1 MAVISLLR
9 CIICAII
16 YRLIYINMPE
26 DKTKIQIGLQ
36 NINQD
41 FKEKDVQERAKIM
54 GISYVKLLNIPLNP
68 DYGRMI
74 SKEDS
79 VVSGIVIFFKSGKD
93 IKLAVID
100 PTNEKTKEFISIFE
114 EKEYK
119 VTINLCSEES
129 LRYAQ
134 DIYYANEHQNK
145 KGKTNAFNESD
156 LASFADEIKNLE
168 DIKEKIEHS
177 TYDVALNYIQVGGYK
192 THSSDIHFQPE
203 QNGVLVR
210 FRIDG
215 ILKPVFTLTHDIYD
229 GITKQVKQL
238 SSLKLNIV
246 NSPQDGQY
254 SFLINKRKINVRV
267 SYLPSKYGES
277 CVMRLLDSQ
286 KTFSDFEELGFEGL
300 ALKNIKKGAQ
310 LPHGMILV
318 TGPTGSGK
326 TTTMYSMLQSIDI
339 QKEKV
344 ITLEDPIEYDL
355 SGITQSQVDSYAKY
369 DFATG
374 LRAVLRQDP
383 DIIMIGEIRDLE
395 TAEVAAQA
403 SLTGHLVISTLHTN
417 SALESIP
424 RLINMGLKSYI
435 LAPSLELIIAQRLV
449 RKVCPHCKKTRK
461 ATLPEQKQIEIVLEI
476 VKSKNIEAPAV
487 PTEITYGEGC
497 DKCAGTGYLGQIVI
511 SEVLRFTEDLRALIL
526 ADEPISKI
534 RHHLNQHS
542 KMLSLQEDGIM
553 KVIKGVTT
561 LEEVYRV
568 TV

>member
-1 MAVISLLR
+1 
-9 CIICAII
+9 
-16 YRLIYINMPE
+16 MPE

-41 FKEKDVQERAKIM
+41 SKEKDVQERAKIM
-54 GISYVKLLNIPLNP
+54 GVSYVKLLNIPLNP
-68 DYGRMI
+68 DYGKMI

-100 PTNEKTKEFISIFE
+100 PTNPKTKEFIDIFE
-114 EKEYK
+114 QKEYK
-119 VTINLCSEES
+119 ITINLCSEES

-134 DIYYANEHQNK
+134 DIYYANEHEAK
-145 KGKTNAFNESD
+145 KSKTNAFNESD

-229 GITKQVKQL
+229 GITKQIKQL
-238 SSLKLNIV
+238 SSLKLNIT

-286 KTFSDFEELGFEGL
+286 KTFSDFEKLGFEGL

-355 SGITQSQVDSYAKY
+355 SGITQSQVDTYAKY

-461 ATLPEQKQIEIVLEI
+461 ATLPEQKQIEMVLEI

-511 SEVLRFTEDLRALIL
+511 SEVLRFTDEIRALIL
-526 ADEPISKI
+526 EDESISKI
-534 RHHLNQHS
+534 RHHINQHS